1 MKYINEQM
9 ITINGITFNR
19 ESVEKIRESTHSTH
33 SYAENEDGKITHLN
47 CSNAKIHHL
56 EEFLKDIDC
65 SNCKELYLQD
75 NQIRNLYRI
84 DKDGKTVNFL
94 DKLTNLKVLDLSGNQ
109 LRDISFLEVL
119 QNLEEL
125 DLSNKGIRDINFL
138 KKLKDKDKLEYLNL
152 SNNKIKDIQALGS
165 KNAIIFTNLIILYVH
180 NNDFVV
186 SDNTLKDEI
195 IAGENHLQII
205 NSLFSNLSTK
215 LKSSKIL
222 LLGNHKAGK
231 STFLNYFYNIKY
243 DGSTHILNIHK
254 KDDINYFDFGGQD
267 YYHGINQLFFSK
279 KALNLLFWFDK
290 NNVNGYGKDS
300 TNDKIDIRNYKLE
313 YWLYQ
318 IKYAIQ
324 KKEIELIL
332 ERDKDK
338 PVEDK
343 IKSVESD
350 NWKQNENPTLLI
362 QTHADTPEETK
373 KIDYF
378 CDKFNIT
385 DFNILNDLFIGLP
398 TLNKDGK
405 EQETSDEQK
414 SRVVQKDSCFYNFL
428 KEYLQNIVENKKDNQ
443 LYSKEEAKILYK
455 VNKIKKLQQKENR
468 TEIEDTKIKT
478 QTECLKKMKSR
489 QENYFKNLHDD
500 GEILNYSTFF
510 DPNPADFTEKLYTE
524 IFDKEL
530 LTTSKG
536 RFYLKTDTTD
546 SKKECTKN
554 IDENIIKFLEHEKV
568 IFRNKNDERECIV
581 PSYLPLAEYD
591 NDFKLLTCDFGKPNF
606 TLKFLWFIP
615 FGLINNLICYF
626 GNLPDWRDNVIFTFM
641 GEYKVRISLD
651 FQKLSIAVYITE
663 TKKEHTINMQQVE
676 QFIFYQILNLYWSL
690 FDNNF
695 VELKKRD
702 DQDTIMYYAEL
713 KKVIC
718 DFLDE
723 IKKIIASSSS
733 KQDKPNLEKTNTQS
747 DTQNDDLKKIETK
760 IKELEDK
767 LGITDKNEL
776 EKLVSQR
783 EKLLEEI
790 LKNKSETN
798 KNSLITDKDNLKIL
812 LRLFPDDMYLSVD
825 NEWFIKYSEI
835 DGTKNGKLAAIADN
849 IKDLMFDK
857 EKQTNERPEQKELR
871 LSDFRNYTFNEN
883 IMEKKKIFISYSR
896 KDVDFKDTLNLHL
909 QILEQSDIAVVWNC
923 EKIDMNLDWDSQIQ
937 QQLDESNM
945 IIYLLSPNFFSS
957 YYVLTKEIFE
967 KEYIKNKDKKILLV
981 KVGEYPD
988 LGKLKELVPDDRKNN
1003 LIGRLSN
1010 LETYKMLP
1018 YGRIE
1023 NKVTGQSEEKIIPL
1037 DQYRFFCGSINPA
1050 MKQIVDLIIDTIH

>member
-1 MKYINEQM
+1 M

-125 DLSNKGIRDINFL
+125 DLADNFFMRNYDVLNKLPKLQKLTLTNNTELDLSNKGIRDINFL

-152 SNNKIKDIQALGS
+152 SNNKIKNIQVLGS
-165 KNAIIFTNLIILYVH
+165 NNAIIFTNLTILYVH

-186 SDNTLKDEI
+186 NDNTLKDEI

-205 NSLFSNLSTK
+205 KSLFSNLSTK
-215 LKSSKIL
+215 PKSSKIL

-254 KDDINYFDFGGQD
+254 KDNINYFDFGGQD
-267 YYHGINQLFFSK
+267 YYHGINQLFFNK

-332 ERDKDK
+332 ARDKDK

-398 TLNKDGK
+398 TLNKDGE

-414 SRVVQKDSCFYNFL
+414 SRVVQKDSYFYNFL
-428 KEYLQNIVENKKDNQ
+428 KEYLQNIVEDNQ
-443 LYSKEEAKILYK
+443 LYSKEEKKILDK
-455 VNKIKKLQQKENR
+455 VNKIKELQQKEDR
-468 TEIEDTKIKT
+468 TEVEDTEIKT

-489 QENYFKNLHDD
+489 QENYFKNLYDD

-510 DPNPADFTEKLYTE
+510 DPNPADFTEKLHTE

-530 LTTSKG
+530 LTTGKG

-568 IFRNKNDERECIV
+568 IFRNRNDERECIV

-591 NDFKLLTCDFGKPNF
+591 NDFKLLTCDFDKPNF

-626 GNLPDWRDNVIFTFM
+626 GNLPDIKRYWRDNVIFTFM

-702 DQDTIMYYAEL
+702 DQDTITYYAEL

-723 IKKIIASSSS
+723 IEEIIAPSSS

-747 DTQNDDLKKIETK
+747 DNQNDDLKKIETK

-790 LKNKSETN
+790 LKNKSKTN
-798 KNSLITDKDNLKIL
+798 ENSLITDIDKDNLKIL

-835 DGTKNGKLAAIADN
+835 DGTKNGKLTAIADN

-871 LSDFRNYTFNEN
+871 LSNFSNYTFKKYYGEKEN
-883 IMEKKKIFISYSR
+883 IYF
-896 KDVDFKDTLNLHL
+896 V
-909 QILEQSDIAVVWNC
+909 
-923 EKIDMNLDWDSQIQ
+923 Q
-937 QQLDESNM
+937 Q
-945 IIYLLSPNFFSS
+945 
-957 YYVLTKEIFE
+957 K
-967 KEYIKNKDKKILLV
+967 
-981 KVGEYPD
+981 
-988 LGKLKELVPDDRKNN
+988 R
-1003 LIGRLSN
+1003 
-1010 LETYKMLP
+1010 
-1018 YGRIE
+1018 
-1023 NKVTGQSEEKIIPL
+1023 
-1037 DQYRFFCGSINPA
+1037 C
-1050 MKQIVDLIIDTIH
+1050 

>member
-125 DLSNKGIRDINFL
+125 DLADNFFMRNYDVLNKLPKLQKLTLTNNTELDLSNKGIRDINFL

-152 SNNKIKDIQALGS
+152 SNNKIKNIQVLGS
-165 KNAIIFTNLIILYVH
+165 NNAIIFTNLTILYVH

-186 SDNTLKDEI
+186 NDNTLKDEI

-205 NSLFSNLSTK
+205 KSLFSNLSTK
-215 LKSSKIL
+215 PKSSKIL

-254 KDDINYFDFGGQD
+254 KDNINYFDFGGQD
-267 YYHGINQLFFSK
+267 YYHGINQLFFNK

-332 ERDKDK
+332 ARDKDK

-398 TLNKDGK
+398 TLNKDGE

-414 SRVVQKDSCFYNFL
+414 SRVVQKDSYFYNFL
-428 KEYLQNIVENKKDNQ
+428 KEYLQNIVEDNQ
-443 LYSKEEAKILYK
+443 LYSKEEKKILDK
-455 VNKIKKLQQKENR
+455 VNKIKELQQKEDR
-468 TEIEDTKIKT
+468 TEVEDTEIKT

-489 QENYFKNLHDD
+489 QENYFKNLYDD

-510 DPNPADFTEKLYTE
+510 DPNPADFTEKLHTE

-530 LTTSKG
+530 LTTGKG

-568 IFRNKNDERECIV
+568 IFRNRNDERECIV

-591 NDFKLLTCDFGKPNF
+591 NDFKLLTCDFDKPNF

-626 GNLPDWRDNVIFTFM
+626 GNLPDIKRYWRDNVIFTFM

-702 DQDTIMYYAEL
+702 DQDTITYYAEL

-723 IKKIIASSSS
+723 IEEIIAPSSS

-747 DTQNDDLKKIETK
+747 DNQNDDLKKIETK

-790 LKNKSETN
+790 LKNKSKTN
-798 KNSLITDKDNLKIL
+798 ENSLITDIDKDNLKIL

-835 DGTKNGKLAAIADN
+835 DGTKNGKLTAIADN

-871 LSDFRNYTFNEN
+871 LSNFSNYTFKKYYGEKEN
-883 IMEKKKIFISYSR
+883 IYF
-896 KDVDFKDTLNLHL
+896 V
-909 QILEQSDIAVVWNC
+909 
-923 EKIDMNLDWDSQIQ
+923 Q
-937 QQLDESNM
+937 Q
-945 IIYLLSPNFFSS
+945 
-957 YYVLTKEIFE
+957 K
-967 KEYIKNKDKKILLV
+967 
-981 KVGEYPD
+981 
-988 LGKLKELVPDDRKNN
+988 R
-1003 LIGRLSN
+1003 
-1010 LETYKMLP
+1010 
-1018 YGRIE
+1018 
-1023 NKVTGQSEEKIIPL
+1023 
-1037 DQYRFFCGSINPA
+1037 C
-1050 MKQIVDLIIDTIH
+1050 